1 MPYGVIP
8 YGVNPYGNDDAP
20 VIGDVVEVEL
30 PGVYVDAL
38 VFDEATESLL
48 LLNMVPEKGSTG
60 NAVDTH
66 VVFEVF
72 DTTGGVLD
80 ASTLSVTIDGVA
92 AVVAGA
98 FQAGFNGAAS
108 AVTGDATDV
117 LHVVIDPT
125 TDFLS
130 ESIVVVDVE
139 VENDAALE
147 LVETY
152 VFKIDDV
159 TAPKLLSAL
168 ALDHMVVRLTFDE
181 AMKAVDAAATDDAL
195 NPDNYAF
202 STPTQPAV
210 PIFAVSVVKVTDF
223 QFDITLDIEMTP
235 GAIYTVVVSGAE
247 DAFGNV
253 IAAPDDDATFSG
265 YVCPAPAERDFLLW
279 DMLPPLQKQMDAD
292 VGKYE
297 QFIGCFQEVTD
308 LLLCLIDRFAETFD
322 PDYAPEVFVD
332 AMLADL
338 GNPFKFALSLADK
351 RRLIRVLLDIYR
363 SKGTA
368 AGIVNAVRFFLGI
381 EVEVEPLNDPEGQW
395 QLGEDELG
403 VDTYLAPSDLYLIY
417 SFRIIAP
424 FALTTEERTRIRE
437 IAVFMKPAHE
447 HLVEIQ
453 EPVVPVD
460 IDHWSLGLSL
470 LGDETDLHE

>member
-60 NAVDTH
+60 NAVDSN
-66 VVFEVF
+66 VAFEVF

-80 ASTLSVTIDGVA
+80 AATLNVTIDGVA
-92 AVVAGA
+92 AVVGGVA
-98 FQAGFNGAAS
+98 QAGFAAS
-108 AVTGDATDV
+108 ITGGGTDV
-117 LHVVIDPT
+117 LHVSINPDV
-125 TDFLS
+125 DFVS

-139 VENDAALE
+139 VQNDGGLS

>member
-8 YGVNPYGNDDAP
+8 YGLDPYGNPDAP
-20 VIGDVVEVEL
+20 VVGDVVEVEL
-30 PGVYVDAL
+30 PGVYIDAL

-48 LLNMVPEKGSTG
+48 LLNMVPEKGSSG
-60 NAVDTH
+60 NAVDSNVT
-66 VVFEVF
+66 FEVF

-80 ASTLSVTIDGVA
+80 AATLSVTIDGVA
-92 AVVAGA
+92 AVVGGVA
-98 FQAGFNGAAS
+98 QAGFAAS
-108 AVTGDATDV
+108 ITGDATNV
-117 LHVVIDPT
+117 LHVSINPDA
-125 TDFLS
+125 DFVS
-130 ESIVVVDVE
+130 DAIVVVDVE
-139 VENDAALE
+139 VQNDAALE

-152 VFKIDDV
+152 VFKIDDI
-159 TAPKLLSAL
+159 TSPKLLTAL
-168 ALDHMVVRLTFDE
+168 ALDHMTVRVEFDE
-181 AMKAVDAAATDDAL
+181 AMKATSAAATDDAL

-210 PIFAVSVVKVTDF
+210 PIFAVSVVKVSDF

-235 GAIYTVVVSGAE
+235 GAVYTVVVSGAE

-253 IAAPDDDATFSG
+253 IVAPDDDAVFSG

-279 DMLPPLQKQMDAD
+279 DMVPPLQKQMDAD
-292 VGKYE
+292 VGYYE
-297 QFIGCFQEVTD
+297 KFIGCFQEVTD

-322 PDYAPEVFVD
+322 PDYAPEAFVD

-368 AGIVNAVRFFLGI
+368 VGIVNAVRFFLGI
-381 EVEVEPLNDPEGQW
+381 EVDVEPLNDPEGQW

-403 VDTYLAPSDLYLIY
+403 IDTYLAPSDLYLIY

-424 FALTTEERTRIRE
+424 FALTDEQRDRIRE
-437 IAVFMKPAHE
+437 IAVYMKPAHE

-453 EPVVPVD
+453 EPVVPVE

>member
-8 YGVNPYGNDDAP
+8 YGVDPYGNPDAP
-20 VIGDVVEVEL
+20 VVGDVVEVEL
-30 PGVYVDAL
+30 PGVYIDAL

-60 NAVDTH
+60 NAVDSN
-66 VVFEVF
+66 VAFDVF
-72 DTTGGVLD
+72 DTTGGVLV
-80 ASTLSVTIDGVA
+80 AATLNVTIEGVA
-92 AVVAGA
+92 AVVGGVA
-98 FQAGFNGAAS
+98 QAGFAAS
-108 AVTGDATDV
+108 VTGDGTDV
-117 LHVVIDPT
+117 LHVSINPDA
-125 TDFLS
+125 DFVS

-139 VENDAALE
+139 VQNDGGLE

-168 ALDHMVVRLTFDE
+168 ALDHMVVRVEFDE
-181 AMKAVDAAATDDAL
+181 AMRAVDAEATDDAL
-195 NPDNYAF
+195 NPANYAF

-223 QFDITLDIEMTP
+223 QYDITLDIEMTP
-235 GAIYTVVVSGAE
+235 GAVYTVVVSGVE
-247 DAFGNV
+247 DSQGNV
-253 IAAPDDDATFSG
+253 IAAPDDDAVFSG

-322 PDYAPEVFVD
+322 PDYAPEAFVD

-351 RRLIRVLLDIYR
+351 RRLIRILLDIYR

-368 AGIVNAVRFFLGI
+368 VGIINAVRFFLGI

-403 VDTYLAPSDLYLIY
+403 IDTYLAPSDLYIIY

-424 FALTTEERTRIRE
+424 FALTDEQRTRIRE
-437 IAVFMKPAHE
+437 IALYMRPAHE

-453 EPVVPVD
+453 EPVVTVE